1 MKSSLSAS
9 PKIALF
15 LGLSYTGSR
24 AECRGILD
32 YAREH
37 TSWHVL
43 LQEGRIGEQV
53 LDLSRLGIS
62 GVIAECPTPERAA
75 DIAALGVPVVLL
87 EDPAPGGHLPLGHPL
102 IGALCVRMDSR
113 AVGRMAAEYYLARGY
128 RHFAYID
135 ETIGLRASPYARV
148 IGQGC
153 DGTLVGAGAPCGMAR
168 KLQGE
173 VTAASLGV
181 RVLASGKTMP
191 L

>member
-1 MKSSLSAS
+1 MKSLPSAP

-32 YAREH
+32 YARERGP
-37 TSWHVL
+37 WHVL
-43 LQEGRIGEQV
+43 LQEGRLGEQL
-53 LDLSRLGIS
+53 LDLCKLGIA

-102 IGALCVRMDSR
+102 IGAPCVRMDSR

-128 RHFAYID
+128 HHFAYID
-135 ETIGLRASPYARV
+135 ETIGLFWSGERRRGFSDAVRAAGFPCAVYGGPFSERERAS
-148 IGQGC
+148 
-153 DGTLVGAGAPCGMAR
+153 
-168 KLQGE
+168 
-173 VTAASLGV
+173 
-181 RVLASGKTMP
+181 
-191 L
+191 